1 MVFPSI
7 ELNWDASGRS
17 SHTKPLSP
25 HYSGSSPGFGYTVR
39 GDFRGV
45 ADRCQNCLTG
55 VQFLDQPR
63 CSTFPPTRTTPGS
76 QFQVLP
82 EKSSV
87 SSRWLLTIAPLARH
101 TNVDREQE
109 IQTRERLTRLWL
121 KRSRRCGRMS
131 APRYGNSTTGGRGP
145 AGGADGR
152 PAVRRVRRFTTF
164 LGLGA
169 VAGEVTD
176 CRSLPAAGTE
186 RRLFSEGLLD
196 RLAAALVS
204 QQAELPA
211 RQALERCL
219 ERLPEKS
226 RRLLTLR
233 YAEDAS
239 VAEVATAVQSTAGAV
254 RVMLFRI
261 RNLLSQCI
269 EEQLAN
275 EASGP

>member
-1 MVFPSI
+1 
-7 ELNWDASGRS
+7 
-17 SHTKPLSP
+17 
-25 HYSGSSPGFGYTVR
+25 
-39 GDFRGV
+39 
-45 ADRCQNCLTG
+45 
-55 VQFLDQPR
+55 
-63 CSTFPPTRTTPGS
+63 
-76 QFQVLP
+76 
-82 EKSSV
+82 
-87 SSRWLLTIAPLARH
+87 
-101 TNVDREQE
+101 VDREQE

-121 KRSRRCGRMS
+121 E
-131 APRYGNSTTGGRGP
+131 AE
-145 AGGADGR
+145 
-152 PAVRRVRRFTTF
+152 PAVRAYVGAAVREFHDAEDVVQQVALTAARRFDEFDASRPF
-164 LGLGA
+164 LAWVLWLA
-169 VAGEVTD
+169 KSRVVDHYRQQA
-176 CRSLPAAGTE
+176 RE

-211 RQALERCL
+211 RQAALERCL

>member
-1 MVFPSI
+1 M
-7 ELNWDASGRS
+7 
-17 SHTKPLSP
+17 
-25 HYSGSSPGFGYTVR
+25 
-39 GDFRGV
+39 
-45 ADRCQNCLTG
+45 
-55 VQFLDQPR
+55 
-63 CSTFPPTRTTPGS
+63 
-76 QFQVLP
+76 
-82 EKSSV
+82 
-87 SSRWLLTIAPLARH
+87 
-101 TNVDREQE
+101 DREQE

-121 KRSRRCGRMS
+121 E
-131 APRYGNSTTGGRGP
+131 AE
-145 AGGADGR
+145 
-152 PAVRRVRRFTTF
+152 PAVRAYVGAAVREFHDAEDVVQQVALTAARRFDEFDASRPF
-164 LGLGA
+164 LAWVLWLA
-169 VAGEVTD
+169 KSRIVDHYRQQA
-176 CRSLPAAGTE
+176 RE

-211 RQALERCL
+211 RQAALERCL

>member
-1 MVFPSI
+1 M
-7 ELNWDASGRS
+7 
-17 SHTKPLSP
+17 
-25 HYSGSSPGFGYTVR
+25 
-39 GDFRGV
+39 
-45 ADRCQNCLTG
+45 
-55 VQFLDQPR
+55 
-63 CSTFPPTRTTPGS
+63 
-76 QFQVLP
+76 
-82 EKSSV
+82 
-87 SSRWLLTIAPLARH
+87 
-101 TNVDREQE
+101 DREQE

-121 KRSRRCGRMS
+121 E
-131 APRYGNSTTGGRGP
+131 AE
-145 AGGADGR
+145 
-152 PAVRRVRRFTTF
+152 PAVRAYVGAAVREFHDAEDVVQQVALTAARRFDEFDASRPF
-164 LGLGA
+164 LAWVLWLA
-169 VAGEVTD
+169 KSRIVDHYRQQA
-176 CRSLPAAGTE
+176 RE

-211 RQALERCL
+211 RQAVLERCL

>member
-1 MVFPSI
+1 M
-7 ELNWDASGRS
+7 
-17 SHTKPLSP
+17 
-25 HYSGSSPGFGYTVR
+25 
-39 GDFRGV
+39 
-45 ADRCQNCLTG
+45 
-55 VQFLDQPR
+55 
-63 CSTFPPTRTTPGS
+63 
-76 QFQVLP
+76 
-82 EKSSV
+82 
-87 SSRWLLTIAPLARH
+87 
-101 TNVDREQE
+101 DREQE

-121 KRSRRCGRMS
+121 E
-131 APRYGNSTTGGRGP
+131 AE
-145 AGGADGR
+145 
-152 PAVRRVRRFTTF
+152 PAVRAYVGAAVREFHDAEDVVQQVALTVARRFDEFDASRPF
-164 LGLGA
+164 LAWVLWLA
-169 VAGEVTD
+169 KSRIVDHYRQQA
-176 CRSLPAAGTE
+176 RE

-211 RQALERCL
+211 RQAALERCL

-275 EASGP
+275 EASSQ